1 MYADDLEEQSIR
13 FEDLYLDPNNPR
25 FYTEK
30 SPKDVPD
37 KKITEERIQ
46 ARTEVNIRRHGIEEL
61 YSNILRNG
69 FLPLDRIVV
78 RPIDGFEDKYVV
90 VEGNRRL
97 AALRVLRT
105 RIADAEV
112 AEEGLSDEY
121 LEKLRASTD
130 ELLVL
135 VYRGDIGHDISWLL
149 QGVRHISGIRP
160 WQPAQRARLVA
171 DQIDG
176 RHLGFAEAGQ
186 KFGLTAQA
194 VGRLYRSY
202 KALEQM
208 RQDDEFQKKA
218 KNDYFSLFEE
228 AYRNRPVREW
238 LDWSDDKREY
248 QNTDNLRQFYSWI
261 TPDEEHEDKRRLND
275 VKQIKK
281 LGQLLTGQHQKLL
294 GQFDD
299 HEVTIDRAQEIAQEE
314 PEDFD
319 WKNAIKRAARYIA
332 EIPQNAIAQNS
343 EDVLQE
349 LMGLE
354 QSVGKLKKMAQA
366 ISGMSDEAKG

>member
-1 MYADDLEEQSIR
+1 MYADDLEEHSIR

-37 KKITEERIQ
+37 KKIIEGPIQ
-46 ARTEVNIRRHGIEEL
+46 ARAEHNIRGHGIEEL
-61 YSNILRNG
+61 YNNILRNG

-78 RPIDGFEDKYVV
+78 RPIDGVQDKYVV

-97 AALRVLRT
+97 AALRMLRT
-105 RIADAEV
+105 RIVEAEV
-112 AEEGLSDEY
+112 AEEGVSDEY
-121 LEKLRASTD
+121 LEKLLASTN
-130 ELLVL
+130 EVFVL

-176 RHLGFAEAGQ
+176 QRLGFSEAGQ
-186 KFGLTAQA
+186 KFGLSAQA

-218 KNDYFSLFEE
+218 RNDYFSLFEE
-228 AYRNRPVREW
+228 AYRNKSVREW
-238 LDWSDDKREY
+238 LDWSDDSREY
-248 QNTDNLRQFYSWI
+248 KNTDNLRQFYSWI
-261 TPDEEHEDKRRLND
+261 TPDEENEGNRRLND

-299 HEVTIDRAQEIAQEE
+299 HEITVDRALEIAQEE

-319 WKNAIKRAARYIA
+319 WKSAIKRAARYIA

-349 LMGLE
+349 LEELE
-354 QSVGKLKKMAQA
+354 SSMRKLKAMARA
-366 ISGMSDEAKG
+366 VSDMDK